1 MTKKRSRDDKGDK
14 DGKAVK
20 GGKGGKSDMS
30 QSSQSQSQSQEK
42 IKKIKKKPKHEKG
55 DTEMQVQGGGG
66 GGGSLLPPLLSRG
79 GSHPLLFRGISGD
92 SLDGGESSLLPPLH
106 PLTALSSGPIPHRIP
121 QETERLLNKYFHLL
135 EIKAFAQLYNALILS
150 KSRKKVKDITPNM
163 VKEKMQTIPNIDVQD
178 LKQIDDDHHERFY
191 TAGVVGISEDDLIHF
206 LHWKYG
212 CIPPDTDKL
221 IRLYLKSYR
230 INEDPNKERHTIY
243 IRETWLTALK
253 EASKRLLL
261 QNKLVKEVQKEA
273 KRRFLPP
280 SIFQAPIQA
289 PIQASIQA
297 PTQQTK
303 RLLQLVPYLL
313 QVKQDNLKDLQQMLD
328 GLYTPSSMG
337 VFLKTHYGW
346 KTKKPPQKHLVSFN
360 DMTLAQA
367 AVRQAK
373 SKQIEQQQQKH
384 RQLTCEV
391 VVNPQTGELCGLPV
405 FIWNPIDR
413 RCECHLHA

>member
-1 MTKKRSRDDKGDK
+1 MTKKRSREDKGDK
-14 DGKAVK
+14 KR
-20 GGKGGKSDMS
+20 S
-30 QSSQSQSQSQEK
+30 QSSQSQSQSQSQEEK
-42 IKKIKKKPKHEKG
+42 MINKKPKHEKEEVKG
-55 DTEMQVQGGGG
+55 DKEMQVQGGGG
-66 GGGSLLPPLLSRG
+66 GGGSLLPPLLY
-79 GSHPLLFRGISGD
+79 RGISGD
-92 SLDGGESSLLPPLH
+92 SLDGGGGGGESSPLPPLH
-106 PLTALSSGPIPHRIP
+106 PLFALSSGPIPHRIP
-121 QETERLLNKYFHLL
+121 QETERLLNKYFNLL

-191 TAGVVGISEDDLIHF
+191 TAGVMGISEDDLIHF

-212 CIPPDTDKL
+212 CIPPDTEKI

-243 IRETWLTALK
+243 IRDTWLTALK
-253 EASKRLLL
+253 EASKRRLL

-273 KRRFLPP
+273 KRRFLQP
-280 SIFQAPIQA
+280 STFQAPIQA
-289 PIQASIQA
+289 PIQAH
-297 PTQQTK
+297 TQQTK
-303 RLLQLVPYLL
+303 RLLKLVPYLL

-328 GLYTPSSMG
+328 GSHTPSSMG

-346 KTKKPPQKHLVSFN
+346 KTKKPPQKHLISLN

-373 SKQIEQQQQKH
+373 SKQLQQQQQKH

-391 VVNPQTGELCGLPV
+391 VVNPKTGELCGLPV
-405 FIWNPIDR
+405 FIWNPIDQ